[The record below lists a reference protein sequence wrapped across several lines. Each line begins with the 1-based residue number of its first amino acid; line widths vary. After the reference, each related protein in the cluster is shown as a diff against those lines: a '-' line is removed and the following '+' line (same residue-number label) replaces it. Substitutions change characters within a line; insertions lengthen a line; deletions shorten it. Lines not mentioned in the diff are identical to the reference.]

1 MNLAYYI
8 VIVPLCMYENLLI
21 QEMMWLHYSGQK
33 MYVSARRVKK
43 SKIMNRNNVTTQN
56 QPLSSGIQGII
67 C

>member
-1 MNLAYYI
+1 MGFIMKKRL
-8 VIVPLCMYENLLI
+8 
-21 QEMMWLHYSGQK
+21 MWLHYSGQK

-56 QPLSSGIQGII
+56 QPLSSEIQGII